1 MNMMTNDSCASGNL
15 VDDLDITF
23 RPQLKLMRPE
33 DGLRWLR
40 ASDEDR
46 DMVST
51 VGMQIAYRDAAIAWL
66 LERLREA
73 TAGNAKMQ
81 VFHAAPQEE
90 PQDESQEADDSVS
103 DEVVGEMDAEGIIL
117 VDDIFD
123 VVSHVSGVSRKV
135 IISRTRR
142 YSIVPARKAVC
153 LMIYVLREDFS
164 LPMIGRILKRDH
176 STILHAIRSALEDI
190 EAITIAMKAA
200 RLLGA
205 ERDMVEGIRRL
216 RKCPETSDA

>member
-1 MNMMTNDSCASGNL
+1 MNMVVSDGCASGNL

-23 RPQLKLMRPE
+23 KPQLKMMRPE

-73 TAGNAKMQ
+73 TAGNARMQ
-81 VFHAAPQEE
+81 VVHAAPQEGPPEE
-90 PQDESQEADDSVS
+90 PREADENVS
-103 DEVVGEMDAEGIIL
+103 DEVIEAMDAEGIIL

-176 STILHAIRSALEDI
+176 STILYAIRSAVNDI
-190 EAITIAMKAA
+190 EAVTIAMKAA

-216 RKCPETSDA
+216 RKCHETSDA

>member
-1 MNMMTNDSCASGNL
+1 MNMMVSDGCASGNL
-15 VDDLDITF
+15 VDGLEITF

-40 ASDEDR
+40 ASDAER

-73 TAGNAKMQ
+73 TEENARMKGA
-81 VFHAAPQEE
+81 HAVQQEKPPEE
-90 PQDESQEADDSVS
+90 PQEADENVS
-103 DEVVGEMDAEGIIL
+103 DEVREAMDAEGIIL

-123 VVSHVSGVSRKV
+123 AVSHVSGVSRKV
-135 IISRTRR
+135 ILSRTRR

-153 LMIYVLREDFS
+153 LMIHVLREDFS

-176 STILHAIRSALEDI
+176 STILHAIRGALEDI
-190 EAITIAMKAA
+190 EAVTIAMKAA

-205 ERDMVEGIRRL
+205 ERDMVEGIKRL